1 MMVSNREE
9 AIELLLTMSDI
20 TKEIAELMKGEA
32 ASPPQEEKVAP
43 SLTLEEVRAELSKL
57 SRAGKTSVVKQI
69 LAGFGASKL
78 SEVDPAKYWLLMA
91 QAQEANGSAQ

>member
-1 MMVSNREE
+1 MVSNREE

-32 ASPPQEEKVAP
+32 APPPAEEKKE
-43 SLTLEEVRAELSKL
+43 LTLEEVLLIHYGIVIVFRK
-57 SRAGKTSVVKQI
+57 VFKQL
-69 LAGFGASKL
+69 LAGFGVSKL
-78 SEVDPAKYWLLMA
+78 SDVNPRDYWVLMA

>member
-1 MMVSNREE
+1 MVSNREE

-32 ASPPQEEKVAP
+32 APPPQVEKEAP
-43 SLTLEEVRAELSKL
+43 TLTLEEVRAELSKL
-57 SRAGKTSVVKQI
+57 SRAGKTSVVKQL
-69 LAGFGASKL
+69 LAGFGVSKL
-78 SEVDPAKYWLLMA
+78 SDVNPKDYWVLMA